1 MMNSYTRIASL
12 VLAFGFFFG
21 CSGTKN
27 STDDTTDLSSG
38 DSAEARL
45 EQRVSAID
53 QQLQSDPYNPSLYFE
68 KGEQLIKWAREKED
82 PDQRMPLYTE
92 ANLVLEKADSLLK
105 TQPDSSVDT
114 LHYDQLRK
122 VAWSSEHNRGIEQ
135 YRDASSEEDYRLAA
149 IYFNNATTIM
159 PDEPSSYQMAGK
171 AYFEGD
177 ELQQA
182 IAILDRGRI
191 NVKPPPVDL
200 LESLAF
206 LYVETDQLQN
216 AIMIYKEA
224 RSRREHSFNLMHG
237 LSNAYIEAEDH
248 HNAITILQ
256 ELSNRK
262 PNNITYRY
270 SLASEY
276 YKAGREELIAI
287 AGELEEDREFNA
299 ADFAMADSLFNQAEN
314 YYIDIVD
321 SRSGDAHYL
330 YETVQF
336 YHNKAA
342 QYQRLLP
349 YLDQQRETQI
359 KKHIEQNI
367 SASVPLLEQLTEQH
381 PTEQM
386 WKYLYRTYSYLG
398 MQEEAEKAKANY

>member
-1 MMNSYTRIASL
+1 M
-12 VLAFGFFFG
+12 LAFGFFFG
-21 CSGTKN
+21 CSATRS
-27 STDDTTDLSSG
+27 STDHTNNISSG
-38 DSAEARL
+38 DSGEAHF
-45 EQRVSAID
+45 EQRITAID

-68 KGEQLIKWAREKED
+68 KGELLIKWAREKDD
-82 PDQRMPLYTE
+82 PDQRTPLYTE
-92 ANLVLEKADSLLK
+92 ADLVLEKADSLLE
-105 TQPDSSVDT
+105 TRPDSSVDT

-135 YRDASSEEDYRLAA
+135 YREASSEGEYRQAA
-149 IYFNNATTIM
+149 IHFNNATFIM
-159 PDEPSSYQMAGK
+159 PAEPVSYQMAGK
-171 AYFEGD
+171 TYFEGN

-182 IAILDRGRI
+182 IVVLERGRI
-191 NVKPPPVDL
+191 NVSPPPVDL

-216 AIMIYKEA
+216 AITIYKQA
-224 RSRREHSFNLMHG
+224 RSQRKNSFSLMHG

-248 HNAITILQ
+248 HNAITILR
-256 ELSNRK
+256 ELSDRK
-262 PNNITYRY
+262 PDNITYRS

-276 YKAGREELIAI
+276 YKAGREKMITMT
-287 AGELEEDREFNA
+287 GELKEGKEFDA
-299 ADFAMADSLFNQAEN
+299 ADFAIADSLFNQAEDH
-314 YYIDIVD
+314 YVDIVD
-321 SRSGDAHYL
+321 GQSGDAHHL

-349 YLDQQRETQI
+349 YLDQQRETDL
-359 KKHIEQNI
+359 KKRIEQNI

-381 PTEQM
+381 PTEQL